1 MISDLYVDG
10 NSYASGWGR
19 GLQTAILKQPDFE
32 SWVDF
37 FADLSDCENV
47 WNHSLVAKP
56 IEMQK
61 YDVINFCNEYYKKH
75 NSFDRLFVIVE
86 IPFVWYR
93 ILHNVRIREN
103 SFKGETAYPIIMSK
117 WTQLDTLDYMIHY
130 VRRSGDFLS
139 PKEPLYS
146 TISRQQLD
154 QNDVAK
160 TEELAEQWMKERPN
174 RFYDHMTFAYENVNY
189 LKQFLHQRN
198 IPYMIFSSVITDK
211 NPFRDAVDFAF
222 RNLTKDN
229 RFVPI
234 KEMTGAQIGLSASLK
249 TQKEHPDREG
259 HKAIAKWL
267 FEYVTKHNLTEK
279 PKSSLII

>member
-1 MISDLYVDG
+1 MIDDLYVDG
-10 NSYASGWGR
+10 NSFASGWGR
-19 GLQTAILKQPDFE
+19 GLQTAILKQPEFE

-61 YDVINFCNEYYKKH
+61 YDVVNFCNEYYKKH

-117 WTQLDTLDYMIHY
+117 WTQFDTLDYMIHY

-139 PKEPLYS
+139 PKEPLYT

-154 QNDVAK
+154 QNDVAR
-160 TEELAEQWMKERPN
+160 TEKLAEQWMNERPR
-174 RFYDHMTFAYENVNY
+174 RFAEHMTFAYENVNY

-198 IPYMIFSSVITDK
+198 IPYMIYSSAVTDK
-211 NPFRDAVDFAF
+211 NPYRDAIDFAF

-249 TQKEHPDREG
+249 TQKEHPDETG
-259 HKAIAKWL
+259 HKAIATWL

-279 PKSSLII
+279 PNPSIII